1 MDGDHPEN
9 FIAAG
14 VFKNLLCLLRG
25 SESSQFTP
33 NYLSSGSSENRSS
46 RLLGIMTVLRALR
59 RLFQLKNLPYSVCNR
74 IKGMTVKRNEPSFV
88 SIIGKLD
95 ACHSES

>member
-33 NYLSSGSSENRSS
+33 NYLNSGEAFSLENSF
-46 RLLGIMTVLRALR
+46 RAA
-59 RLFQLKNLPYSVCNR
+59 NNGYSN
-74 IKGMTVKRNEPSFV
+74 
-88 SIIGKLD
+88 
-95 ACHSES
+95 